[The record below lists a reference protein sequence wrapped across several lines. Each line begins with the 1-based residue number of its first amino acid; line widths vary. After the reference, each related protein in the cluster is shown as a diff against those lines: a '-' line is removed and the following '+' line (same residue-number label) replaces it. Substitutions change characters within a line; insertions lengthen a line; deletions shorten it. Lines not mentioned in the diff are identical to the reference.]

1 MLRIEKALI
10 DLISTIPKSDQP
22 DRSEEGTP
30 LPNLIRAL
38 TVAARSQTGL
48 PPAASQIPTSHPRHT
63 MNPEQVFAFQRLGD
77 WGRFGIPQRYG
88 WTLAWRPA
96 ADFGTASPCG
106 NRLYG
111 RQAECVRDPGKGD
124 FLTKKA
130 GHSSSSLDSRCR
142 GNCPTTLTPTLSK
155 CSPRRTLPA
164 SAACRAERST
174 GRLREASCAPHVS
187 ATGSGFSPASWTAGS
202 ERGRSWLTLQLG
214 PRGRVGL
221 HLSPAKACA
230 PCSIKGATDRQM
242 R

>member
-1 MLRIEKALI
+1 MLRIEKALNR
-10 DLISTIPKSDQP
+10 PHFNNPEK
-22 DRSEEGTP
+22 RSVRPIRRTHP
-30 LPNLIRAL
+30 APHLIRAL

-48 PPAASQIPTSHPRHT
+48 LQAAHQTPTSHPRHI

-77 WGRFGIPQRYG
+77 WGRFGVSRRFG

-111 RQAECVRDPGKGD
+111 RQAECVRGPAKGD

-130 GHSSSSLDSRCR
+130 GHSSSFLDSRCR
-142 GNCPTTLTPTLSK
+142 GNCPTTLTPTLSN
-155 CSPRRTLPA
+155 CFLRRTLPA
-164 SAACRAERST
+164 SAACRVERST
-174 GRLREASCAPHVS
+174 GRLHEASCVLPAS
-187 ATGSGFSPASWTAGS
+187 AIGFGFSPASWIAGS
-202 ERGRSWLTLQLG
+202 ERGRSRLTLWLG

-221 HLSPAKACA
+221 HLSPAKVCE
-230 PCSIKGATDRQM
+230 PCSIRRATDRRM